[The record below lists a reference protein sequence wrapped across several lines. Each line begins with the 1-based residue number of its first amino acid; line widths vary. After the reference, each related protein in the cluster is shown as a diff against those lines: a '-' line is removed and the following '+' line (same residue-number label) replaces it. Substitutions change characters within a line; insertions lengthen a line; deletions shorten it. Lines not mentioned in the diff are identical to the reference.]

1 MRGKGACL
9 RQTQKPWPIEAGAR
23 AVVVG
28 NQSFGEIRPRCV
40 RATCLISEFRV
51 IGSKVQ
57 GLEPIV
63 ESLR

>member
-1 MRGKGACL
+1 MRGKDACL

-40 RATCLISEFRV
+40 RATCLISEFRAYRV
-51 IGSKVQ
+51 EGS
-57 GLEPIV
+57 GFGAH
-63 ESLR
+63 S